1 MTASPKTHAPRLLA
15 LLLTAAAATTACD
28 AEEVAVE
35 DLVSDRLAASN
46 ELADIVC
53 DCSEPWGYEHRSDC
67 MKEWGEVLPA
77 QRRCIQDAYARD
89 EATARSY
96 LECVLPLQDE
106 LNDCIDGK
114 LACGDAGPVEAC
126 FDDYDIGFDQCIQ
139 LPNAITRGLEQ
150 CVGGSGDEG

>member
-15 LLLTAAAATTACD
+15 LLLAAVAASTACD

-46 ELADIVC
+46 ELATIVC
-53 DCSEPWGYEHRSDC
+53 DCSDEWGYAHRSDC
-67 MKEWGEVLPA
+67 MQEWGEVLPA

-89 EATARSY
+89 EAAARSY

-106 LNDCIDGK
+106 LNHCIDGK
-114 LACGDAGPVEAC
+114 LACGDIGPVDAC

-150 CVGGSGDEG
+150 CVSDYEG